1 MDVISDRVVEQLA
14 QKFNFPTSAQVTPS
28 PATTH
33 PLIGIGGALGVTTPP
48 AVASIPNP
56 TIGVV
61 GSTQSGQTE
70 PPMIGVVEASQTT
83 AANSAVM
90 ALLGESQRSLPL
102 SSPLGLHVSP
112 QIRDRIHNGQF
123 IELPLLLPEYAPIDT
138 GFPNDGARKQ
148 RSLPQLTIAEFASA
162 FHAYIAI
169 RAEHHPSDSICM
181 LKYLETVHKINTL
194 FGQEAWRFYDR
205 SFRLALHH
213 KVQEDWGQLN
223 MELYMQATAIGLK
236 AAVPT
241 RSPQSTATNGSQRTS
256 RFRPNTCWPFQ
267 EHSVCDNPSCRFGDT
282 HSCYKCGGPHATFQC
297 TRRGQSQPFR
307 GRGATQRG
315 KP

>member
-90 ALLGESQRSLPL
+90 ALLG
-102 SSPLGLHVSP
+102 G
-112 QIRDRIHNGQF
+112 
-123 IELPLLLPEYAPIDT
+123 
-138 GFPNDGARKQ
+138 
-148 RSLPQLTIAEFASA
+148 
-162 FHAYIAI
+162 
-169 RAEHHPSDSICM
+169 
-181 LKYLETVHKINTL
+181 
-194 FGQEAWRFYDR
+194 
-205 SFRLALHH
+205 
-213 KVQEDWGQLN
+213 
-223 MELYMQATAIGLK
+223 
-236 AAVPT
+236 
-241 RSPQSTATNGSQRTS
+241 TNAGTMVGHITNAD
-256 RFRPNTCWPFQ
+256 PNTPDVFSLSQ
-267 EHSVCDNPSCRFGDT
+267 IAGHLISAALAPNSQAVYRR
-282 HSCYKCGGPHATFQC
+282 ATLKFAKFSLDSLHK
-297 TRRGQSQPFR
+297 SQFFPVSINDLILFNY
-307 GRGATQRG
+307 ADYFSS
-315 KP
+315 